1 MGQFY
6 GRNNCKIPLDFVV
19 GKNEKVVLEI
29 LKNINSEIGSKLFFT
44 FISRKTTEKRIAK
57 FVKDN
62 EEILQKIGTSIVTE
76 EEMDNRPIWFDM
88 DEEGLISN
96 KARFTKVISNV
107 DDIID
112 GILFLKELTTFIYI
126 TRDSYSFKKGKHE
139 NSNYRK

>member
-1 MGQFY
+1 MKFY
-6 GRNNCKIPLDFVV
+6 GRNNCKLPLDLII
-19 GKNEKVVLEI
+19 GKHEKIVLSLIQNVCKEVR
-29 LKNINSEIGSKLFFT
+29 NRLFFT
-44 FISRKTTEKRIAK
+44 FVSRKTTENKVMK
-57 FVKDN
+57 FVKNN
-62 EEILQKIGTSIVTE
+62 EEVLENIGTSVVKE